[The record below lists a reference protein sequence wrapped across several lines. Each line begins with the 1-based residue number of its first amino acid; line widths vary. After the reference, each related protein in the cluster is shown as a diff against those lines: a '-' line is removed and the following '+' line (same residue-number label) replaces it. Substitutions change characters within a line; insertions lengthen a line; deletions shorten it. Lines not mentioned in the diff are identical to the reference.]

1 MKHVCFI
8 EVKTNNQ
15 IDVKLQVRARGDA
28 ELAALVLE
36 DQQFQFL
43 IAQAESS
50 IQPKSQDDK
59 RVEKM
64 LRKTAKEIYKL
75 RKSKAGKGKPDVIS
89 FK

>member
-1 MKHVCFI
+1 M
-8 EVKTNNQ
+8 
-15 IDVKLQVRARGDA
+15 
-28 ELAALVLE
+28 VLE
-36 DQQFQFL
+36 DQQFQSL

-50 IQPKSQDDK
+50 LQPKSQDDK

-75 RKSKAGKGKPDVIS
+75 RKSKAGKGKPDIIS